1 MKDKF
6 DFLETEKNR
15 YLKWKE
21 KGFFACD
28 EKSIKKPFT
37 LVIPPPNVTGK
48 LHIGH
53 AIDNTLQDIIIRKKR
68 MEGYDCLYLP
78 GTDHAGIATQAKI
91 DNLLKEKGTTR
102 YEIGRENFL
111 KEAFNWSYKYQ
122 DEIYKQWQA
131 MGLSVD
137 YSKIRFTLDEGL
149 SDAVFH
155 VFKKLY
161 DENLLYRDYRIT
173 NFDVEAKTAIS
184 NIEVIY
190 KEQLSKLYYIKYPFT
205 DNSGYVVIATT
216 RPETMFADQ
225 ALMVNPND
233 SKKKKYIGKEVFIPL
248 TNKKIKIIADDYVDP
263 SFGTGVVKVTPA
275 HDPNDFLVG
284 KRHNLDAPLCMNE
297 DGTMNDLANNYKGLD
312 RFLCRERLISDLK
325 DSNLLEKI
333 EDYKNSVGYSERT
346 NSVVEPR
353 LSLQWFVK
361 MKDLSKLAINTK
373 VKFYP
378 TSFRKNFN
386 NWLENCEDWC
396 ISRQLWWGHRIPVWY
411 DKNGSIKVSKE
422 KPEGDFYQDEDVL
435 DTWFS
440 SALWPFST
448 LGFPSKDSNLLKR
461 YYPTSLMITGYDIM
475 FFWVARM
482 IFQGNKFMGEDPF
495 KECLFH
501 GLIRASDGQ
510 KMSKS
515 LGNGIDPI
523 DIIKKYG
530 TDSLRYFLAS
540 NSTPGVDF
548 RYDEIKV
555 RSSWN
560 LINKLYNIA
569 RFIILNIPSIKNLD
583 DKFSAEN
590 IFDEYI
596 IEKLNNLILDVNKNY
611 DVYMFQEITKDISN
625 FIWDDFASVYLE
637 TSKYYLKGENSLNTA
652 KILKYVLIQI
662 LKLLHPVIPF
672 VTDYL
677 YTEITDKEDLMIS
690 SWPSTLKKYNFDN
703 CLKINEIITLIRNT
717 KAENNLSF
725 KNKIDVILA
734 ITDKKDFNLFK
745 KYKDFL
751 VFFLNL
757 ESLEILNNSENK
769 EGFILKSYKGIDL
782 YFKKEIFEE
791 KDDLENN
798 AIKKRIVVLES
809 EILRSEKILG
819 NPNFVNKAKKEKVQE
834 ERDKLKLYKD
844 ELSSLLLKLNGK

>member
-1 MKDKF
+1 MKDKY

-15 YLKWKE
+15 YLSWKE
-21 KGFFACD
+21 KGFFACA
-28 EKSIKKPFT
+28 EKGPKKPFT
-37 LVIPPPNVTGK
+37 VVIPPPNVTGK

-78 GTDHAGIATQAKI
+78 GTDHAGIATQAKV
-91 DNLLKEKGTTR
+91 DNLLKEKGTNR
-102 YEIGRENFL
+102 YIIGRDNFL

-122 DEIYKQWQA
+122 DEIYKQWEA

-149 SDAVFH
+149 SDAVFY

-161 DENLLYRDYRIT
+161 DENLLYRDYKIT

-190 KEQLSKLYYIKYPFT
+190 KEQLSKLYYIRYKFT
-205 DNSGYVVIATT
+205 DGSGYVVIATT

-225 ALMVNPND
+225 ALMVNPSD
-233 SKKKKYIGKEVFIPL
+233 KKKSKYIGKEVFIPL
-248 TNKKIKIIADDYVDP
+248 TLKKIKIISDDYVDP
-263 SFGTGVVKVTPA
+263 SFGTGIVKVTPA

-284 KRHNLDAPLCMNE
+284 KRHNLDTPLCMNT
-297 DGTMNDLANNYKGLD
+297 DGTMNELADKYKGLD
-312 RFLCRERLISDLK
+312 RFTCREKLLSDLK
-325 DSNLLEKI
+325 DNDLLEKI

-361 MKDLSKLAINTK
+361 MKDLAKLAINTK

-378 TSFRKNFN
+378 NSLKKNFI
-386 NWLENCEDWC
+386 NWLTNCEDWC

-411 DKNGSIKVSKE
+411 DKIGNIKVLKE
-422 KPEGDFYQDEDVL
+422 KPGDEFYQDEDVL

-448 LGFPSKDSNLLKR
+448 LGFPNKKSELLKR

-482 IFQGNKFMGEDPF
+482 IFQGNKFMGCDPF

-569 RFIILNIPSIKNLD
+569 RFIILNIDNIKELD
-583 DKFSAEN
+583 DNFKACN

-596 IEKLNNLILDVNKNY
+596 IEKLNILISDVNN
-611 DVYMFQEITKDISN
+611 VYMFQEITKDISN
-625 FIWDDFASVYLE
+625 FIWSDFASIYLE
-637 TSKYYLKGENSLNTA
+637 VSKYYLKNDKTKNTA

-662 LKLLHPVIPF
+662 LKILHPIIPF
-672 VTDYL
+672 VSDYL
-677 YTEITDKEDLMIS
+677 YTEISGKDDLMVS
-690 SWPSTLKKYNFDN
+690 KWPDKLDSYDIKK
-703 CLKINEIITLIRNT
+703 CIKLHEIITLIRNV

-725 KNKIDVILA
+725 KDKINIKITIL
-734 ITDKKDFNLFK
+734 DNLDFNLFIL
-745 KYKDFL
+745 YKDFL
-751 VFFLNL
+751 KFFLNL
-757 ESLEILNNSENK
+757 EMLDISNNPFSLDGYVI
-769 EGFILKSYKGIDL
+769 KSYKGIDV
-782 YFKKEIFEE
+782 YFEKGIFEKKE
-791 KDDLENN
+791 DLENTL
-798 AIKKRIVVLES
+798 IKKRIDFLNS
-809 EILRSEKILG
+809 EIERSLRILG
-819 NPNFVNKAKKEKVQE
+819 NPNFISKAKKEKVKE
-834 ERDKLKLYKD
+834 EKDKLSLYQN
-844 ELSSLLLKLNGK
+844 ELKNLLLKLNGK